1 MRLFLDALSDASAQ
15 MTGTLT
21 FVGQAFEA
29 GWGRGLEAL
38 LDRPATLFYLA
49 AFAAGVVFIMGGLR
63 GAGRAGYQRGR
74 FLTTNEKSFLMTLD
88 AALGRNYRAFAQVRL
103 AELVS
108 PTLGA
113 NPVSRRQALNGV
125 MAKSVDFVIC
135 DVLTLDPVAAIEVDD
150 RSHLL
155 PPGSS
160 PCPEWKERTHENPRH
175 CGPCRWRGRGLCAPP
190 GPPGSCARPCMDSAG
205 GSGARLRIICSVII
219 VGETCRSAAL
229 DRRVEL
235 GRQTAIELDGIALE
249 RALRMGAGI
258 GPISVEVAHRSFE
271 HALGGVGRSTS
282 GTRSVRPKSMMTDS
296 HPDHTIRSRSCSRSS
311 KAWMS
316 RPRKAS

>member
-1 MRLFLDALSDASAQ
+1 MSLFLDALSDAAAQ
-15 MTGTLT
+15 MTETLAS
-21 FVGQAFEA
+21 VGQAFGA

-38 LDRPATLFYLA
+38 LDRPAALFYLA
-49 AFAAGVVFIMGGLR
+49 AFAAVVVFIMGGLR

-113 NPVSRRQALNGV
+113 NPASRRQALNGV

-155 PPGSS
+155 PERQQRDAFVNAVFLEIGLPLMRVKARRAYSVDELRVMCARAGLFTL
-160 PCPEWKERTHENPRH
+160 PPEWKERTHENPRH
-175 CGPCRWRGRGLCAPP
+175 CGPYRWRGRGLCARP
-190 GPPGSCARPCMDSAG
+190 G
-205 GSGARLRIICSVII
+205 
-219 VGETCRSAAL
+219 
-229 DRRVEL
+229 RR
-235 GRQTAIELDGIALE
+235 A
-249 RALRMGAGI
+249 
-258 GPISVEVAHRSFE
+258 
-271 HALGGVGRSTS
+271 HALG
-282 GTRSVRPKSMMTDS
+282 RPWVWLGD
-296 HPDHTIRSRSCSRSS
+296 RARGCS
-311 KAWMS
+311 
-316 RPRKAS
+316 